1 MEENKQ
7 TTKKKNP
14 VKWMILSVL
23 LLLTGYGVYRL
34 VMFYYAPHR
43 STQQIY
49 LVPRDAVF
57 ILHSSN
63 PVNDWKR
70 FSTSEPWQCL
80 RRSPSFADVAR
91 DASKLDS
98 ALQANQRLLALV
110 GKRDLMIS
118 VHRMRHGKLGFLY
131 VLDLQKIS
139 EVQALKEQIDKL
151 YAWMNYGVTY
161 RKYKDTEIVELRDP
175 KTRDMLYTAFVDNH
189 YIASA
194 TAGLIEASISERND
208 PVIGLDPLFIEAD
221 QSTDNDGVCRIF
233 VQHAVLPR
241 LLDLYMG
248 KRKGYLPAIGASMA
262 YTGLSLQADK
272 EKFALSGYTFL
283 KDTVSPYIATLL
295 HSEGRE
301 ITAHKILSDRTA
313 FYTSICVD
321 DPVSFVEEL
330 ETMLANDEPSLYAT
344 YKESYE
350 RIEKMFDISL
360 RDDFLSW
367 MAGEFAVTELEP
379 GLLGHDTEMLL
390 AVRAEDLGRAQEKMA
405 YIEKQVKK
413 NTPVHIRKAN
423 YKGYEINYVELKG
436 FFALFF
442 GKMFEKF
449 EKPYYT
455 YVNDF
460 VVFSNKPATLL
471 SFIED
476 YEQER
481 TLRNDDGFKQVL
493 SQVNG
498 RSTYFVYTNSIKFFP
513 LMEPL
518 LNQKTWESWS
528 ANREIVYSFPYSALQ
543 IVGNRHKVA
552 LRMIMNYHPYHPPL
566 LSEEELREDDDTDI
580 SEKAVIDEL
589 NRFYAETFQGNVY
602 REFYPEGA
610 LKSECEIRNGQR
622 HGKYHEYFGNGSLK
636 IRGRYDKDHPTGTWK
651 YYTEDGTLEK
661 KVRL

>member
-1 MEENKQ
+1 
-7 TTKKKNP
+7 
-14 VKWMILSVL
+14 
-23 LLLTGYGVYRL
+23 
-34 VMFYYAPHR
+34 
-43 STQQIY
+43 
-49 LVPRDAVF
+49 
-57 ILHSSN
+57 
-63 PVNDWKR
+63 
-70 FSTSEPWQCL
+70 
-80 RRSPSFADVAR
+80 
-91 DASKLDS
+91 
-98 ALQANQRLLALV
+98 
-110 GKRDLMIS
+110 MIS

-194 TAGLIEASISERND
+194 TAGLIEASISERNE
-208 PVIGLDPLFIEAD
+208 PIIGLDPLFIEAD
-221 QSTDNDGVCRIF
+221 QSTDDDGVCRIF
-233 VQHAVLPR
+233 VQHATLPR
-241 LLDLYMG
+241 FLDLYMG

-272 EKFALSGYTFL
+272 EKFALKGYTFL

-313 FYTSICVD
+313 FYTNICVD
-321 DPVSFVEEL
+321 DPLTFVEEM
-330 ETMLANDEPSLYAT
+330 ETMLSNDEPSLYAT

-350 RIEKMFDISL
+350 RIENMFDISL

-481 TLRNDDGFKQVL
+481 TLRNDNGFKQVL
-493 SQVNG
+493 SQIDD
-498 RSTYFVYTNSIKFFP
+498 RSTYFVYTNSIKFLP

-528 ANREIVYSFPYSALQ
+528 ANREMVYSFPYSALQ
-543 IVGNRHKVA
+543 IVGNRQKVA
-552 LRMIMNYHPYHPPL
+552 LRMVMNYHPYRPPVM
-566 LSEEELREDDDTDI
+566 SEEELREEDDTEI
-580 SEKAVIDEL
+580 SEKAAIDEL
-589 NRFYAETFQGNVY
+589 NRFYAEKFQGNIY

-622 HGKYHEYFGNGSLK
+622 HGKYHEYFENGSLK
-636 IRGRYDKDHPTGTWK
+636 IRGRYDQDHPTGTWK

>member
-7 TTKKKNP
+7 TTKKKSRL
-14 VKWMILSVL
+14 KWIVLSAL

-34 VMFYYAPHR
+34 VTFYYAPHR
-43 STQQIY
+43 STRQIY

-80 RRSPSFADVAR
+80 RRTPSFADIAR
-91 DASKLDS
+91 DANKLDS
-98 ALQANQRLLALV
+98 ALQANERLLALV

-175 KTRDMLYTAFVDNH
+175 KTRDMLYTAFIDNH

-194 TAGLIEASISERND
+194 TAGLIEASISERNE
-208 PVIGLDPLFIEAD
+208 PIIGLDPLFIEAD
-221 QSTDNDGVCRIF
+221 QSTDDDGVCRIF
-233 VQHAVLPR
+233 VQHATLPR
-241 LLDLYMG
+241 FLDLYMG

-272 EKFALSGYTFL
+272 EKFALKGYTFL

-301 ITAHKILSDRTA
+301 MTAHKILSDRTA
-313 FYTSICVD
+313 FYTNICVD
-321 DPVSFVEEL
+321 DPLTFVEEM
-330 ETMLANDEPSLYAT
+330 ETMLSNDEPSLYAT

-350 RIEKMFDISL
+350 RIENMFDISL

-405 YIEKQVKK
+405 YIEKQAKK
-413 NTPVHIRKAN
+413 NTPIHIRKAN

-442 GKMFEKF
+442 GKLFEKF

-481 TLRNDDGFKQVL
+481 TLRNDNGFKQVL
-493 SQVNG
+493 SQIDD
-498 RSTYFVYTNSIKFFP
+498 RSTYFVYTNSIKFLP

-528 ANREIVYSFPYSALQ
+528 ANREMVYSFPYSALQ
-543 IVGNRHKVA
+543 IVGNRQKVA
-552 LRMIMNYHPYHPPL
+552 LRMVMNYHPYQPPVV
-566 LSEEELREDDDTDI
+566 SEDELRGEDDTDI

-589 NRFYAETFQGNVY
+589 NRFYAEKFQGNVY

-622 HGKYHEYFGNGSLK
+622 HGKYHEYFENGSLK
-636 IRGRYDKDHPTGTWK
+636 IRGRYDQDHPTGTWK